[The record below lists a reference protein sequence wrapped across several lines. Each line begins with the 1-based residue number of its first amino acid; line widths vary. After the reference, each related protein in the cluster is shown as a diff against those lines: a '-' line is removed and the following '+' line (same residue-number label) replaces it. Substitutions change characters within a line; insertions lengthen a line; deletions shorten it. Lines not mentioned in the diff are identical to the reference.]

1 MRSGTPPGRRAPGAR
16 PGIPGFPSGRRLL
29 HNPTMH
35 VIAAALALAV
45 AIPAA
50 AQDLA
55 EEVGEGLPAP
65 NFALKTLN
73 PEVAGTSWLALDR
86 YVGEEP
92 EDPSSRLVLLTFF
105 ASWCAPCQKEMPVLE
120 QLHRTYRERGLRVL
134 AVCIDG
140 DEQGIA
146 AARKLLAAN
155 HVTYPVLSDRFN
167 VLARRYLGEEAP
179 LPSLFL
185 VDRGGVVLRIERGY
199 AKDAAQFLVAE
210 VQAGL
215 GVRPPAV
222 VKPAS
227 PGREGAQVRPVSAT
241 GR

>member
-1 MRSGTPPGRRAPGAR
+1 MRA
-16 PGIPGFPSGRRLL
+16 
-29 HNPTMH
+29 
-35 VIAAALALAV
+35 IAAALLLAV

-50 AQDLA
+50 PEDLS

-65 NFALKTLN
+65 NFALRTLN
-73 PEVAGTSWLALDR
+73 PEVVGTSWLALDR

-120 QLHRTYRERGLRVL
+120 QLHRMYRDRGLRVL
-134 AVCIDG
+134 AVDIDE

-146 AARKLLAAN
+146 AARRLLAAN
-155 HVTYPVLSDRFN
+155 GVTYPVLSDRFN
-167 VLARRYLGEEAP
+167 VLARRYLGEQAP

-185 VDRGGVVLRIERGY
+185 VDRDGIVLRIERGY
-199 AKDAAQFLVAE
+199 AKDASQFLIAE

-222 VKPAS
+222 VAPAA
-227 PGREGAQVRPVSAT
+227 PARGPREGAVRPVSAG